1 MIIFRVDDRLIHG
14 QVVENWLSAFSINH
28 IVVSSKAAV
37 NDELKKNI
45 MKFSVPDGVLLDFI
59 DPIGLNKFIFD
70 DKKNYLV
77 LFESLED
84 VILSVDSG
92 FRIERL
98 NLGGIHYAKGRNFSM
113 GRVLFLSEA
122 ERNILKKLIDV
133 GVDVY
138 MQSIPQETSVKLR
151 GDI

>member
-14 QVVENWLSAFSINH
+14 QVVENWLGAFLINH
-28 IVVSSKAAV
+28 IVVSSRAV
-37 NDELKKNI
+37 INDDLRKNV
-45 MKFSVPDGVLLDFI
+45 MKFSVPDGVFLDFI
-59 DPIGLNKFIFD
+59 DPLCLNKFSFD

-84 VILSVDSG
+84 VVLSVDSG
-92 FRIERL
+92 FKIERL

-113 GRVLFLSEA
+113 GRILFLSEA
-122 ERNILKKLIDV
+122 ERNILRKLIDC

-138 MQSIPQETSVKLR
+138 MQSIPQEASVKLR